1 MKKKLFGVEKD
12 NGEIIK
18 GILEE
23 CNGGTILLDQIED
36 MPLNTQGRIIGF
48 LEEQKFSRV
57 GGIKNLETN
66 IRIISSTKTNLE
78 DSIKKNQ
85 FREDLYFK
93 LNVIPINVPPLQ
105 DRKEDIKSLVDVFS
119 KDFITKNNFK
129 PKIFQKIQF
138 HSLKE
143 LN

>member
-1 MKKKLFGVEKD
+1 M
-12 NGEIIK
+12 K

-78 DSIKKNQ
+78 EYLKKNQ
-85 FREDLYFK
+85 FREDLYFM
-93 LNVIPINVPPLQ
+93 LYVIPINVEYSVSFFIVLLRFILSNFYTPPFSL
-105 DRKEDIKSLVDVFS
+105 KYVYFIKS
-119 KDFITKNNFK
+119 IYTYCMYM
-129 PKIFQKIQF
+129 
-138 HSLKE
+138 
-143 LN
+143 